1 MSSQKQK
8 RMLSN
13 KLIILLYAVFVSIV
27 LYGCA
32 DRHFLQLERKITN
45 DLKFNK
51 AKTVVVDLELDKI
64 DFYERRISLHSN
76 RVIKKGILQ
85 GKEATFISK
94 KSKKRVQ
101 ILLRLVSQLITA
113 EIPASDIGQKKIRE
127 VLQP

>member
-27 LYGCA
+27 LHGCA

-64 DFYERRISLHSN
+64 DFSGLKIGFWIGFLGRKSICGPKLIFVPESKLSIPSDFEQTLFRA
-76 RVIKKGILQ
+76 IKLWVRFDL
-85 GKEATFISK
+85 ETY
-94 KSKKRVQ
+94 
-101 ILLRLVSQLITA
+101 
-113 EIPASDIGQKKIRE
+113 
-127 VLQP
+127 